1 MILFIALS
9 ISLAA
14 ATALLIQQ
22 YRSRVLAA
30 GDTSTDDAAEN
41 EFDERRAA

>member
-22 YRSRVLAA
+22 YRSRALAV
-30 GDTSTDDAAEN
+30 GDTPSDEALEN
-41 EFDERRAA
+41 DLDERRAA